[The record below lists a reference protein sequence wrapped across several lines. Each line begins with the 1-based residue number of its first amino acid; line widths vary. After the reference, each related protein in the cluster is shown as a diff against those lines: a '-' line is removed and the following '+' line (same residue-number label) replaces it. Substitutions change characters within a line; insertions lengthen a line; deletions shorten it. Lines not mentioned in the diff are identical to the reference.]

1 VNLTDKV
8 AIVTGAASGMGRAS
22 ALLLAERGALVDVVD
37 QDQAGAEATAAAT
50 GGRAHVGSVAE
61 DSFCTEVVAAVE
73 LAKGKVDILVNA
85 AGVIVRRSA
94 YQTSDDEWHRIF
106 RVNVDGVFFMS
117 RAVIPGMLAA
127 RSGAIVNFGSVW
139 GDVGSAGHSAY
150 AATKGAVHQLTRSMA
165 LEHARDGIR
174 INAVCPGEIRTP
186 MLASERPQPP
196 TAAELD
202 ELADATVPMGRLGE
216 PEEVAGVVA
225 FLVSDAASYM
235 TGAMV
240 AVDAGYGAR

>member
-1 VNLTDKV
+1 VELTNTI
-8 AIVTGAASGMGRAS
+8 AIVTGGASGMGCAS
-22 ALLLAERGALVDVVD
+22 ALLLAERGALVHVLD
-37 QDQAGAEATAAAT
+37 QDRSGAEATAATT
-50 GGRAHVGSVAE
+50 GGRAYVGSVAAA
-61 DSFCTEVVAAVE
+61 DFCADVVAAVE
-73 LAKGKVDILVNA
+73 AADGRVDALVNA
-85 AGVIVRRSA
+85 AGVIVRREA
-94 YQTSDDEWHRIF
+94 RKTSDQEWSRIF
-106 RVNVDGVFFMS
+106 RVNVDGVFYMS
-117 RAVIPGMLAA
+117 RAVVPGMLA
-127 RSGAIVNFGSVW
+127 RGTGAIVNFGSVW
-139 GDVGSAGHSAY
+139 GDRGAAGHAAY

-174 INAVCPGEIRTP
+174 VNAVCPGEIRTP
-186 MLASERPQPP
+186 MLASERPQSP

-216 PEEVAGVVA
+216 PEEVAEVVA